1 MAISDKL
8 ITLGNRALTSARDA
22 GVTLM
27 RAVRPG
33 DRVNAPNFPADAMAP
48 WPQVDR
54 YPIRIGSRLTF
65 DYIGAAQRIAMT
77 GYRQQWVDLLR
88 ELVQRDPSAYGNIT
102 ARILAT
108 AGGRVRVVSTAATF
122 AADEQGE
129 AERLRVQAIREAA
142 GLAPYLP
149 NLTDDERALADQVA
163 VHVQRQIDG
172 IPRKPQIMAQ
182 QLWAIYFGVTGNEL
196 LWNRTPN
203 EWLLRDLEY
212 IHPRRWS
219 YPDQNNFHPH
229 VWDQGSVVPT
239 EAWDKYQT
247 TQPFGID
254 VCDYPFKF
262 LVHVP
267 EVLSGYPTEDGLGFV
282 VAWWI
287 AAKIMGARS
296 FMQYVER
303 YSKPGVLATYNTSNE
318 GSNGKPRNASPE
330 DIALAQNLVQ
340 QMGFGAV
347 PGATIPD
354 SIKAELFGPGAKG
367 NSGSSA
373 DPEKFVAWCDNQ
385 IARAVRTTDG
395 LQGLQQHGA
404 RAALE
409 TLAKGANRVA
419 FYDAVG
425 LSSKWTRDIAAA
437 ITKLNYPSLERL
449 CPAVVIH
456 VDDEPGPEVWL
467 ERIKD
472 LVSVGAP
479 VDADK
484 AAAKV
489 GASDLLA
496 AKGDANARILY
507 QAKAIE
513 ALPSVQQQTPTQE
526 VQSEAPADGV
536 ETNENQNMAP
546 GSGANEDEENQ

>member
-1 MAISDKL
+1 MAIRDTL
-8 ITLGNRALTSARDA
+8 FTLGNRALTTVRDA
-22 GVTLM
+22 GATLM

-65 DYIGAAQRIAMT
+65 DYIGAAQRIALT

-108 AGGRVRVVSTAATF
+108 AGGRIRVVSAAATF
-122 AADEQGE
+122 AAGEQGD
-129 AERLRVQAIREAA
+129 AERKRVQAIRETA
-142 GLAPYLP
+142 GLAPFLP
-149 NLTDDERALADQVA
+149 NLTDEERVLADQIA
-163 VHVQRQIDG
+163 AHVQRQVDG
-172 IPRKPQIMAQ
+172 LPRKPQKIAQ

-196 LWNRTPN
+196 LWNRTAS

-254 VCDYPFKF
+254 VYDYPFKF

-296 FMQYVER
+296 FMQYIER
-303 YSKPGVLATYNTSNE
+303 FSKPGVLTTYNTSHDDGE
-318 GSNGKPRNASPE
+318 PRNATPE
-330 DIALAQNLVQ
+330 DIALAQELVQ
-340 QMGFGAV
+340 KMGFGAI
-347 PGATIPD
+347 PGAAIPD
-354 SIKAELFGPGAKG
+354 SVKVELFGPGAKG
-367 NSGSSA
+367 NSGAAA
-373 DPEKFVAWCDNQ
+373 DPEKFVDWCDNQ
-385 IARAVRTTDG
+385 IARAVRTTDA
-395 LQGLQQHGA
+395 LQGLQNHGA
-404 RAALE
+404 RSAME

-419 FYDAVG
+419 FYDAMG
-425 LSSKWTRDIAAA
+425 LSGTWTRDIALPV
-437 ITKLNYPSLERL
+437 TTLNYPTFERL
-449 CPAVVIH
+449 CPAIVIH

-484 AAAKV
+484 AAAKI

-496 AKGDANARILY
+496 AKGDKEARILY
-507 QAKAIE
+507 QAKAVE
-513 ALPSVQQQTPTQE
+513 ALPSVQQQTPMQE
-526 VQSEAPADGV
+526 VESDTTSRE
-536 ETNENQNMAP
+536 ETKQEQA
-546 GSGANEDEENQ
+546 AATADEEQEEV